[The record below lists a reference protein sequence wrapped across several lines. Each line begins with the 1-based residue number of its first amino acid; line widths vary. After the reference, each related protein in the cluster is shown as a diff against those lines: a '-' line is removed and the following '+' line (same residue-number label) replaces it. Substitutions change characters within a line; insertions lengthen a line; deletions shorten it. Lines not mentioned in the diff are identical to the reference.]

1 MSGAGTTPPGRGPR
15 GGPVVSA
22 RPSGMMNTPSMLS
35 IDASGPGVVRTGH
48 EPRVGAEGL
57 LLRPNEDYVEADQE
71 VMGAALVDAIRNADK
86 VQAMAQSLGISP
98 DAAKST
104 LAQLMPMLIDKLTP
118 NGSVPEQSN
127 LLQMGENVLASF
139 CKTGT

>member
-1 MSGAGTTPPGRGPR
+1 M
-15 GGPVVSA
+15 
-22 RPSGMMNTPSMLS
+22 
-35 IDASGPGVVRTGH
+35 
-48 EPRVGAEGL
+48 GL
-57 LLRPNEDYVEADQE
+57 LDNLEGMATSRIAGSNPAAAEILQMIQNHPGGLNGLIQAFHTNGLGGLVNSWTSTGENQPATPDQ
-71 VMGAALVDAIRNADK
+71 MQQALGSDK

>member
-1 MSGAGTTPPGRGPR
+1 M
-15 GGPVVSA
+15 
-22 RPSGMMNTPSMLS
+22 
-35 IDASGPGVVRTGH
+35 
-48 EPRVGAEGL
+48 GL
-57 LLRPNEDYVEADQE
+57 LDNLEGMATSRIAGSNPAAAEILQMIQNHPGGLDGLIQAFHTNGLGGLVNSWTSTGENQPATPDQ
-71 VMGAALVDAIRNADK
+71 MQQALGSDK

-104 LAQLMPMLIDKLTP
+104 LAQLMPTLIDKLTP

>member
-1 MSGAGTTPPGRGPR
+1 M
-15 GGPVVSA
+15 
-22 RPSGMMNTPSMLS
+22 
-35 IDASGPGVVRTGH
+35 
-48 EPRVGAEGL
+48 GL
-57 LLRPNEDYVEADQE
+57 LENLEGMATSRIAGSNPAAAEILQMIQNHPGGLNGLIQAFHTNGLGGLVNSWTSTGENQPATPDQ
-71 VMGAALVDAIRNADK
+71 MQQALGSDK

>member
-1 MSGAGTTPPGRGPR
+1 M
-15 GGPVVSA
+15 
-22 RPSGMMNTPSMLS
+22 
-35 IDASGPGVVRTGH
+35 
-48 EPRVGAEGL
+48 GL
-57 LLRPNEDYVEADQE
+57 LDNLEGMATSRIAGSNPADAEILQMIQNHPGGLNGLIQAFHTNGLGGLVNSWTSTGE
-71 VMGAALVDAIRNADK
+71 NQPATPDQMQQALGSDK

>member
-1 MSGAGTTPPGRGPR
+1 M
-15 GGPVVSA
+15 
-22 RPSGMMNTPSMLS
+22 
-35 IDASGPGVVRTGH
+35 
-48 EPRVGAEGL
+48 GL
-57 LLRPNEDYVEADQE
+57 LDNLEGMATSRIAGSNPAAAEILQMIQNHPGGLNGLIQAFHANGLGGLVNSWTSTGENQPATPDQ
-71 VMGAALVDAIRNADK
+71 MQQALGSDK